1 MVKFVSDSKRWAL
14 CVLFSFI
21 VGCTES
27 SVTDSRRAGQSDF
40 TATVSGAVHG
50 EVSGHGILTYLA
62 PQKTVSGIRPGYY
75 LIGNV
80 IQHAI
85 EVDPPVDR
93 QVDGGTPP
101 IGGARDLVITLRIPE
116 GAELG
121 TYQLVSADPS
131 KIGEEFE
138 ARLEAVVG
146 GQPVSF
152 RSNTEGTLT
161 LDSFPPDVDRAS
173 ATTINGEF
181 RFSAENDNGEMVV
194 VTGAFDFQVRGS

>member
-1 MVKFVSDSKRWAL
+1 MMKFGRDSKRWAV
-14 CVLFSFI
+14 CVLFSFM

-27 SVTDSRRAGQSDF
+27 SVTDSGRAGQSDF
-40 TATVSGAVHG
+40 TATVSGAVNG

-62 PQKTVSGIRPGYY
+62 PQKTVSGTRPGYY

-85 EVDPPVDR
+85 EVDR
-93 QVDGGTPP
+93 QVGGVTT
-101 IGGARDLVITLRIPE
+101 IMDARDLVITLRIPE
-116 GAELG
+116 GAKLG
-121 TYQLVSADPS
+121 TYQLVSADPR

-161 LDSFPPDVDRAS
+161 LDSFAPEVDRAS

-181 RFSAENDNGEMVV
+181 RFSAENDHGEMVV